1 MAPLLAV
8 DTDTAELLAAL
19 ETLGDEA
26 ESYVK
31 VSAKVT
37 ADRIAD
43 EARGRVRRATGA
55 TAAGIGVEETHDGK
69 GWVVFTAR
77 PDNPG
82 LPGWI
87 EHGTK
92 YMPARGFLFV
102 SARLEEG
109 PHLRRTTEA
118 LQNAIDAKGLGE

>member
-1 MAPLLAV
+1 MAPLLTCDV
-8 DTDTAELLAAL
+8 DTAALFAAMDALGAKAETLVKGAARETAE
-19 ETLGDEA
+19 
-26 ESYVK
+26 
-31 VSAKVT
+31 
-37 ADRIAD
+37 RITQ

-55 TAAGIGVEETHDGK
+55 TAAGITIEETHDKTGY
-69 GWVVFTAR
+69 VVFVQR

-92 YMPARGFLFV
+92 FLPSRGFLFV

-109 PHLRRTTEA
+109 PHWRRVSDAVHDALRAT
-118 LQNAIDAKGLGE
+118 GLGD